1 MKSTLKITLLFILGS
16 SSVFAQV
23 KEEVYPP
30 PPPISELPPQP
41 KPEIY
46 EFPDVEAQ
54 FPGGPDSLSAFV
66 RNTLIYPEVS
76 KDMGD
81 QGKVYVSFV
90 IEVDGSISNVVVERG
105 VSAELDRE
113 AKRII
118 RNMPKWIT
126 AEVKG
131 KPVRSRYRLPIWFK
145 LD

>member
-1 MKSTLKITLLFILGS
+1 MKLTLLFILGCS
-16 SSVFAQV
+16 SAFAQV
-23 KEEVYPP
+23 KEEAVVPV
-30 PPPISELPPQP
+30 PPPITIHETVNVVH
-41 KPEIY
+41 KEIV

-54 FPGGPDSLSAFV
+54 FPGGTDSLMAFV

-90 IEVDGSISNVVVERG
+90 VEVDGSISKVMIERG

-118 RNMPKWIT
+118 RNMPKWIPGE
-126 AEVKG
+126 AKG
-131 KPVRSRYRLPIWFK
+131 KPLRSRYRLPIWFR